1 MNLQRILRAGAAS
14 ALAIAAL
21 SLTPPPVRAAT
32 HHVTGTVTYR
42 AHTALDPQARVWV
55 SLQDVSL
62 ADAPA
67 KLVAHTMIAGAAG
80 LPVPFDIAYDPAG
93 IVASHRYVVR
103 ASIIVDGVTRYVTDA
118 SYPVITHGSP
128 SVAHLTLVEAHAPAT
143 THVLGT
149 PPPAPP
155 MQRQPSA
162 PPVVSAPSP
171 GASALTLTS
180 NAWGLT
186 SVNGKAFTGTPDHQP
201 YLQFDAAD
209 KHLSGF
215 SGCNRLAGGYQT
227 DGTSTLHLGQVA
239 STMMMCEPDVENQPF
254 VAALSTIT
262 SYAISGNTL
271 TLYAKGSPAI
281 TLEPKVLPSH

>member
-1 MNLQRILRAGAAS
+1 MNIHSIVRSGSACALGLAAV
-14 ALAIAAL
+14 LAAPAA
-21 SLTPPPVRAAT
+21 RAAT
-32 HHVTGTVTYR
+32 MHHVTGTVSYR

-67 KLVAHTMIAGAAG
+67 KLVANTLVKGGGA
-80 LPVPFDIAYDPAG
+80 LPLPFDIAYDPDG

-103 ASIIVDGVTRYVTDA
+103 STIIVDGVTRYVTDA

-128 SVAHLTLVEAHAPAT
+128 SVVHLTLVPAHEPAT
-143 THVLGT
+143 THVVA
-149 PPPAPP
+149 PPASAPP
-155 MQRQPSA
+155 MPMQPPAA
-162 PPVVSAPSP
+162 PPAAAPSP
-171 GASALTLTS
+171 GAPQPTLTS
-180 NAWGLT
+180 TAWGLT
-186 SVNGKAFTGTPDHQP
+186 SVNGKAFAGTADNQP

-239 STMMMCEPDVENQPF
+239 STMMMCEPGVENQPF

-262 SYAISGNTL
+262 SYAITGTTL
-271 TLYAKGSPAI
+271 TLYANGTPAI
-281 TLEPKVLPSH
+281 TLEPKMVPSH